1 MLGVYMVTNQGD
13 LSEYSTWRKSN
24 PSLLDFSLRLFCAGT
39 KWELALAYAG
49 GSWQEIQL
57 SQASACFMHLVETEV
72 KSLVFDMCLQK
83 LQLALSNARGFPRY
97 FLQGRSVYYSISDT
111 DDGAHSPWY
120 LRSVG
125 RMRQLALANAR
136 RKDRPELASFLCRC
150 RVLKKYEED

>member
-1 MLGVYMVTNQGD
+1 MLGEVG
-13 LSEYSTWRKSN
+13 RKFH
-24 PSLLDFSLRLFCAGT
+24 SLKLQHS
-39 KWELALAYAG
+39 
-49 GSWQEIQL
+49 SI
-57 SQASACFMHLVETEV
+57 HLVGTEV

-97 FLQGRSVYYSISDT
+97 FLQGCSVYYSISDI

-136 RKDRPELASFLCRC
+136 RKDRPEPASFLCRC